1 MLGCAGMMGMARAL
15 SEELGVPVV
24 EGVTAAV
31 KIVEGFAVLEI
42 STSKRGGYAPPRP
55 KTYRGAFSQYGP
67 PGGQARAT

>member
-1 MLGCAGMMGMARAL
+1 MLGCAGIVDMARSL

-31 KIVEGFAVLEI
+31 KIVEGLAVLGV

-55 KTYRGAFSQYGP
+55 KVYTGAFSRYA
-67 PGGQARAT
+67 PGSG